1 MRRILQW
8 DILQVKPLLSQ
19 AQAVLFFKT
28 VNAALSVT
36 ASQQL
41 MQKRVFVALP
51 VLRQQNGAKTV

>member
-1 MRRILQW
+1 MMRILQW

-41 MQKRVFVALP
+41 MQKRVPIWLSQAVMLK
-51 VLRQQNGAKTV
+51 N